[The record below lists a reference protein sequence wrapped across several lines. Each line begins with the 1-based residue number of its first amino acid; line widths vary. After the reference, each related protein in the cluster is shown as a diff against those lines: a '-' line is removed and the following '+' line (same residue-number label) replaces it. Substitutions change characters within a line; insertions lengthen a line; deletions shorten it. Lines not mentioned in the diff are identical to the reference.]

1 MPPSM
6 GGTSFPQLSGQSEMA
21 RDASLLVTRAPATTS
36 SNVHKAVNT
45 AKRLSPRDRV
55 ERAPAVWGGQFWPQ
69 PALAGF
75 RCCPARPATSRLPH
89 SFMKFR
95 GPQAPCDRPRKT
107 MVCPVCP
114 TGLLRLRH
122 NAQIGLHGLE
132 AAVLLA
138 GVVVGN

>member
-1 MPPSM
+1 MPPSI

-55 ERAPAVWGGQFWPQ
+55 ERAPAEWGGQFWPQ

-89 SFMKFR
+89 FFMRFC
-95 GPQAPCDRPRKT
+95 GPPALRNRRQRPI
-107 MVCPVCP
+107 VCP
-114 TGLLRLRH
+114 
-122 NAQIGLHGLE
+122 
-132 AAVLLA
+132 AAYPLIVKSSVLLSLA
-138 GVVVGN
+138 PTVICCSCVPYFSCQT